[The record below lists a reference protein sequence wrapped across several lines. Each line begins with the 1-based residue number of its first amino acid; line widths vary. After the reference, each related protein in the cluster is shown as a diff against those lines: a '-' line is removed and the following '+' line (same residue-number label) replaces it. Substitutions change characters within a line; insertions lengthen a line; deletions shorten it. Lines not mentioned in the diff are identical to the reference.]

1 MTSATPTRIHHR
13 SHMKYFLSLAL
24 SALLVSCATSHRE
37 TSYKIRQMV
46 MANKHTEAIQLLNES
61 DLAKDEKSKFLFYLE
76 LGSLEHY
83 RGNYPESIKALEAAK
98 VIADDL
104 YTVRASN
111 KIASALSNDNADLYY
126 GEKYEASMVHFYLAL
141 NHYMTGDLVK
151 ARSEILAWDT
161 FLTDM
166 KNERAGKAIFKEDL
180 LAKTFGAVV
189 HEAQGNNKDDQ
200 VALQLYKDAITVFF
214 KFYNMFPSYNT
225 FYANFRK
232 DYELLPKMSK
242 ADIEK
247 NYVLETE
254 HTKSFREFLTLKILQ
269 LTQKIRP
276 SDFKA
281 QVAQLKPSEAIL
293 KMLKNKGGNI
303 TFLIQD
309 GLIVE
314 KIPKKYEFPL
324 PMGGAAGLA
333 YAFNANKISFELP
346 TVETPPSLEV
356 ARLQALDKTGAVVA
370 ESPLSVVS
378 PVGELAEQAINEHS
392 TSIAVKTGTRVAAKH
407 IAAIAA
413 SQAAY
418 NAARSRNDSMAML
431 VVTAAHAMTI
441 AGINESEKADTRF
454 WSTLPSNIRLGHLPL
469 PEGTYHFRAVYSKE
483 GLADYRIV
491 DLGDQTVTKSSL
503 KFVMENKNL
512 KYRSAVNIAKNDE
525 PVQVQPDSR
534 DVASLQSSQTQASQP
549 QHFKVAAT
557 PTPAGGCFKDSDCTQ
572 EGTVCATVRGEYPG
586 SCAATGLLGG
596 MGRNVSGN
604 SESKGCMK
612 DTDCSDGKV
621 CATVRGEYPGSC
633 ALKAW

>member
-1 MTSATPTRIHHR
+1 
-13 SHMKYFLSLAL
+13 MKYFLSLAL
-24 SALLVSCATSHRE
+24 SALLVSCATSHHE
-37 TSYKIRQMV
+37 TSHKIRQMV
-46 MANKHTEAIQLLNES
+46 MANKHAEAIQLLNES

-76 LGSLEHY
+76 LGLLEHY
-83 RGNYPESIKALEAAK
+83 RANYAESTKALEAAK

-104 YTVRASN
+104 YTVKASN
-111 KIASALSNDNADLYY
+111 KIASALTNDNADIYY

-189 HEAQGNNKDDQ
+189 HEAQNNNKDDQ
-200 VALQLYKDAITVFF
+200 IALQLYKDAITVFY

-225 FYANFRK
+225 FYENFRK
-232 DYELLPKMSK
+232 DYELLPKMPK

-293 KMLKNKGGNI
+293 KMLKAKGGNI

-314 KIPKKYEFPL
+314 KIPRKYEFPI
-324 PMGGAAGLA
+324 PMIGTAGLA
-333 YAFNANKISFELP
+333 YAFGSGGKISYELP
-346 TVETPPSLEV
+346 TVETPPTLEI
-356 ARLQALDKTGAVVA
+356 AKLQALDKSGVVVA

-392 TSIAVKTGTRVAAKH
+392 TSLAVKTGTRLAAKH

-418 NAARSRNDSMAML
+418 SAAQSRNNSMGML
-431 VVTAAHAMTI
+431 LVTAAHAVTI
-441 AGINESEKADTRF
+441 AGINASEKADTRF
-454 WSTLPSNIRLGHLPL
+454 WSTLPSNIRMGHLPL

-483 GLADYRIV
+483 GLADYRTV
-491 DLGDQTVTKSSL
+491 DLGEQTVTKTSL

-512 KYRSAVNIAKNDE
+512 KYRSSAVNIAENDV
-525 PVQVQPDSR
+525 PVQVQPDAR
-534 DVASLQSSQTQASQP
+534 DLASLQPQSQTQQP
-549 QHFKVAAT
+549 QHFKVAVT
-557 PTPAGGCFKDSDCTQ
+557 PTPSGGCFKDSDCTQ

-596 MGRNVSGN
+596 LGRTVSGN
-604 SESKGCMK
+604 SENKGCMK
-612 DTDCSDGKV
+612 DSECSDGKI

-633 ALKAW
+633 AEKAW